1 MGIFQQNVGC
11 HKNFIEIMA
20 KLIQWQEIKNSR
32 VILRLDLN
40 VPLKDN
46 AIESDFRISKSL
58 PVINELLRRNNQLI
72 ILSHLGR
79 PSVDKREP
87 SLSLRIV
94 CEHLSN
100 MLGKPIKFINQL
112 TDNITFDDYNII
124 MLENMRFYKGE
135 VENDPELARDI
146 SAHGDV
152 FVFDAFGV
160 SHRQE
165 SSTTGLM
172 NFLDY
177 AAGPLIK
184 SEVSAA
190 KSILEDP
197 QKPLCTII
205 SGAKISTKISLLE
218 TFSDKAD
225 YLILGGGLLNTY
237 LHCKGF
243 ELGDSLIERD
253 LPQDIVNFFE
263 SESAEKIIMPLDF
276 VCSSNVSLDN
286 PKTRSIS
293 MVQSN
298 EKVLDIGKKSI
309 ERYAEIIKKS
319 STVFW
324 NGPLGYVEKKPY
336 DNGTESIINI
346 LADSN
351 CFSVIGGGD
360 TVSVI
365 ESMGVKDKISYISTG
380 GGALLKYIEG
390 KDMSVIKKLGL

>member
-1 MGIFQQNVGC
+1 MT
-11 HKNFIEIMA
+11 
-20 KLIQWQEIKNSR
+20 KLIQWQDIKNSR

-46 AIESDFRISKSL
+46 AIESDFRVSKSL
-58 PVINELLRRNNQLI
+58 PVINELLKRNNKLI

-79 PSVDKREP
+79 PSVEKKES
-87 SLSLRIV
+87 SLSLRVV
-94 CEHLSN
+94 CEHLSK
-100 MLGKPIKFINQL
+100 LLRQPIKFITQL
-112 TDNITFDDYNII
+112 TNNITFDNYRII
-124 MLENMRFYKGE
+124 MLENMRFCKGE
-135 VENDPELARDI
+135 IDNDPELARII
-146 SAHGDV
+146 STYGDV

-165 SSTTGLM
+165 SSTIGLM
-172 NFLDY
+172 NFLDF
-177 AAGPLIK
+177 AAGPLIE
-184 SEVSAA
+184 SEISAA
-190 KSILEDP
+190 RSILENP

-205 SGAKISTKISLLE
+205 SGAKISTKISLIE
-218 TFSDKAD
+218 TLSNKAD

-237 LHCKGF
+237 LYCKRF

-253 LPQDIVNFFE
+253 LQQDILNFFE
-263 SESAEKIIMPLDF
+263 SESAKKIIMPIDL
-276 VCSSNVSLDN
+276 VCSSDASFDN
-286 PKTRSIS
+286 PKTKSIS

-298 EKVLDIGKKSI
+298 DRVLDIGTKSI

-336 DNGTESIINI
+336 EKGTESIINV
-346 LADSN
+346 LAESN

-365 ESMGVKDKISYISTG
+365 ENMGVEDKISYISTG

-390 KDMSVIKKLGL
+390 KDMSVIKKLRL

>member
-1 MGIFQQNVGC
+1 MT
-11 HKNFIEIMA
+11 
-20 KLIQWQEIKNSR
+20 KLIQWQEIGNSR

-46 AIESDFRISKSL
+46 TVESDFRISKSL
-58 PVINELLRRNNQLI
+58 PVITELLSRNNQLI

-79 PSVDKREP
+79 PSVEKPEP
-87 SLSLRIV
+87 SLSLRVV
-94 CEHLSN
+94 CEHLSK
-100 MLGKPIKFINQL
+100 MLHEPIKFVDQI
-112 TDNITFDDYNII
+112 TDQITFGEYKII
-124 MLENMRFYKGE
+124 MFENMRFFKGE
-135 VENDPELARDI
+135 VDNDPELAKVI
-146 SAHGDV
+146 SSHGDF

-177 AAGPLIK
+177 AAGPLIQ

-190 KSILEDP
+190 KNILEDP
-197 QKPLCTII
+197 KKPLCTII
-205 SGAKISTKISLLE
+205 SGAKISTKISLIE
-218 TFSDKAD
+218 TFSNKAD

-237 LHCKGF
+237 LHCKEF
-243 ELGDSLIERD
+243 EVGNSLIERD
-253 LPQDIVNFFE
+253 LQQEVVDFFE
-263 SESAEKIIMPLDF
+263 SDNAKKIIMPIDL
-276 VCSSNVSLDN
+276 VCSSDVTLDN
-286 PKTRSIS
+286 PKIKNIS
-293 MVQSN
+293 MLQSSD
-298 EKVLDIGKKSI
+298 KVLDIGTRSI
-309 ERYAEIIKKS
+309 ERYADIIKKC

-336 DNGTESIINI
+336 DKGTESIINV

-365 ESMGVKDKISYISTG
+365 ENMGVEDKISYISTG

-390 KDMSVIKKLGL
+390 KDLTVIKKLGL

>member
-1 MGIFQQNVGC
+1 MT
-11 HKNFIEIMA
+11 
-20 KLIQWQEIKNSR
+20 KLIQWQQIEDSR

-40 VPLKDN
+40 VPHKN
-46 AIESDFRISKSL
+46 KIIESDFRISKSL
-58 PVINELLRRNNQLI
+58 PVINELLKRNNKII

-79 PSVDKREP
+79 PSVEKKES
-87 SLSLRIV
+87 SLSLHVV
-94 CEHLSN
+94 CDHLST
-100 MLGKPIKFINQL
+100 MLGEPIKFMNQI
-112 TDNITFDDYNII
+112 TDKITFGEHRIV
-124 MLENMRFYKGE
+124 MFENTRFCKGE
-135 VENDPELARDI
+135 VDNDLELAKTI
-146 SAHGDV
+146 SSHGDV

-177 AAGPLIK
+177 APGPLIQ
-184 SEVSAA
+184 SEVNTA

-197 QKPLCTII
+197 KKPLCTII
-205 SGAKISTKISLLE
+205 SGAKISTKITLIE

-225 YLILGGGLLNTY
+225 HLILGGGLLNTY
-237 LHCKGF
+237 LQCKGF
-243 ELGDSLIERD
+243 EVGDSLVEKD
-253 LPQDIVNFFE
+253 LPQEVLSFFE
-263 SESAEKIIMPLDF
+263 SESARKIIMPMDL
-276 VCSSNVSLDN
+276 VCSADASLDY
-286 PKTRSIS
+286 PKIKSIS

-298 EKVLDIGKKSI
+298 DKVLDIGTKSI

-336 DNGTESIINI
+336 DNGTESIINV

-365 ESMGVKDKISYISTG
+365 ENMGVQDQISYISTG

-390 KDMSVIKKLGL
+390 KDMYVIKKLGL